1 MLQLLFVFIKV
12 AKLFVV
18 SFVLFVALLP
28 SAFFR
33 HVKRVSCAAHN
44 FLCLFS
50 ITLPF
55 SLSLALYLSATQFI
69 TSDAV
74 CAGSACDWL
83 LSLHLEAGSVYI
95 IWSLLIWHDSQ
106 LRSWVPVMRAAALPA
121 YRPMPPSVLRQAV
134 CLYNVSALERH
145 EKGWG
150 RPARAEEHCK
160 TLHDRLLSFI

>member
-1 MLQLLFVFIKV
+1 MLREGPVLPTIFFVF
-12 AKLFVV
+12 F
-18 SFVLFVALLP
+18 P
-28 SAFFR
+28 SR
-33 HVKRVSCAAHN
+33 N
-44 FLCLFS
+44 L
-50 ITLPF
+50 
-55 SLSLALYLSATQFI
+55 SLSLTQYLSATQFI

-83 LSLHLEAGSVYI
+83 LSLYLEAGCVYI

-121 YRPMPPSVLRQAV
+121 DRPMPPSVLRQAV
-134 CLYNVSALERH
+134 CLCNVSALERY

-160 TLHDRLLSFI
+160 TLLSFI